1 MYTTY
6 HLNSAQDVSTDLL
19 DSIKATFKSKPIT
32 IVVEEDESDFGLTE
46 EMKAILDQRLQ
57 DEDQTYLTAEET
69 IIHLNKKYG
78 L

>member
-6 HLNSAQDVSTDLL
+6 HLNSAEEVNSDLL

-32 IVVEEDESDFGLTE
+32 IVVEEDDLELTP
-46 EMKAILDQRLQ
+46 EMKEILDERLKENEK
-57 DEDQTYLTAEET
+57 DYVSSEES
-69 IIHLNKKYG
+69 IRQLNQKYG

>member
-6 HLNSAQDVSTDLL
+6 HLNSAEEVNMDLL

-32 IVVEEDESDFGLTE
+32 IVVEEDDMELTP
-46 EMKAILDQRLQ
+46 EMKEILDERLV
-57 DEDQTYLTAEET
+57 ENEEGYIT
-69 IIHLNKKYG
+69 SEESIRQLNQKYG

>member
-6 HLNSAQDVSTDLL
+6 HLNSAEEVNSDLL

-32 IVVEEDESDFGLTE
+32 IVVEEDDMELTP
-46 EMKAILDQRLQ
+46 EMKEILDERLKENEK
-57 DEDQTYLTAEET
+57 DYVSSEES
-69 IIHLNKKYG
+69 IRQLNQKYG

>member
-6 HLNSAQDVSTDLL
+6 HLNSAEEVNSDLL

-32 IVVEEDESDFGLTE
+32 IVVEEDDMELTPA
-46 EMKAILDQRLQ
+46 MKEILDQRL
-57 DEDQTYLTAEET
+57 EENEKDH
-69 IIHLNKKYG
+69 ISSEESIRQLNQKYG

>member
-6 HLNSAQDVSTDLL
+6 HLNSAEEVNSDLL

-32 IVVEEDESDFGLTE
+32 IVVEEDDLELTP
-46 EMKAILDQRLQ
+46 EMKEILERLKENEK
-57 DEDQTYLTAEET
+57 DYVSSEES
-69 IIHLNKKYG
+69 IRQLNQKYG

>member
-6 HLNSAQDVSTDLL
+6 HLNSAEEVNSDLL

-32 IVVEEDESDFGLTE
+32 IVVEEDDMELTPA
-46 EMKAILDQRLQ
+46 MKEILDQRLEENEK
-57 DEDQTYLTAEET
+57 DYLSSEES
-69 IIHLNKKYG
+69 IRQLNQKYG